1 MSEHKKEAKSAYAS
15 KMKRMGLNG
24 KAKGS
29 EFNDHSPYDG
39 VPFLDSGNAG
49 AMPKTRSRFKRGG
62 KVNYVEVDGAKAHKN
77 LGHRPRK
84 AMAGPVAGPGAAMGG
99 KKPMLPPGAAAV
111 TPNIPKPPMM
121 PMAPKRPN
129 SLGPSTPQQDQSMLP
144 DQAQDSMMQRKSGGR
159 TKGMHHSD
167 CVCKA
172 CGGGMSYAAGGV
184 PTGSPLDRKR
194 VVAALAMRKKR
205 AGLPMAPS
213 APKGPSSPMANMG
226 VVPMM
231 GSRKSGG
238 KVSHQEWE
246 HSKEDLHEDKKLAK
260 KHGMSMDKWEKSDL
274 DAKHDRQQSTKGMM
288 HGGKTH
294 KLGGGSLSRY
304 IQAANTDR
312 GTSARQQGI
321 DIARDTMG
329 KEPMYPGAGKRS
341 AKRAMGID
349 LAARKLGKM
358 GGIGAP
364 ADTGREARY
373 PGMPENEPPMK
384 RGGRTQKAEGGGMRS
399 ERTQYEKARRNSV
412 DEGMNYRS
420 DSTHNE
426 DSLRKAVRGYEDAS
440 KETGYSNLK
449 RGGRAGYE
457 DGGKTGYDWR
467 KHYAPKDDNVGPVAP
482 ARASGYYPKEWRDE
496 NRQKGF
502 AGRARQMRN
511 RAESEETPVDERF
524 ESRTKRASGGR
535 AKKSN
540 TTINIML
547 DPTAMGAQGQN
558 PLLPQ
563 VPAVPPVPPMVGMPG
578 SPPPATGGAPGGPP
592 PGAMMNPAGIGPGLG
607 AMGTMQAPG
616 FGPLAP
622 PTPPMRADGGR
633 IQAGLPR
640 YQEDKYGSGSGLGR
654 LEKPKWPLPN

>member
-1 MSEHKKEAKSAYAS
+1 
-15 KMKRMGLNG
+15 MG
-24 KAKGS
+24 
-29 EFNDHSPYDG
+29 
-39 VPFLDSGNAG
+39 
-49 AMPKTRSRFKRGG
+49 
-62 KVNYVEVDGAKAHKN
+62 
-77 LGHRPRK
+77 
-84 AMAGPVAGPGAAMGG
+84 GPVPSQQ
-99 KKPMLPPGAAAV
+99 KKNPMDQGMSADEGE
-111 TPNIPKPPMM
+111 N
-121 PMAPKRPN
+121 PMA
-129 SLGPSTPQQDQSMLP
+129 M
-144 DQAQDSMMQRKSGGR
+144 RKSGGR

-184 PTGSPLDRKR
+184 PMGDPAQRKR

-205 AGLPMAPS
+205 AGLPVGPAAPRGPS
-213 APKGPSSPMANMG
+213 AQMSNMG

-231 GSRKSGG
+231 GNRKSGG

-246 HSKEDLHEDKKLAK
+246 HSKEDLREDKKLAK

-288 HGGKTH
+288 HGGKPH

-312 GTSARQQGI
+312 GTSARRQGI
-321 DIARDTMG
+321 DIARESMG
-329 KEPMYPGAGKRS
+329 KEAMFPGADKRS

-364 ADTGREARY
+364 ADTGREPRY

-384 RGGRTQKAEGGGMRS
+384 RGGRTNKAEGGGMRS

-420 DSTHNE
+420 DSSHNE

-449 RGGRAGYE
+449 QGG
-457 DGGKTGYDWR
+457 
-467 KHYAPKDDNVGPVAP
+467 
-482 ARASGYYPKEWRDE
+482 
-496 NRQKGF
+496 
-502 AGRARQMRN
+502 
-511 RAESEETPVDERF
+511 
-524 ESRTKRASGGR
+524 RTKRASGGR

-547 DPTAMGAQGQN
+547 DPTAMGAQG
-558 PLLPQ
+558 PQ
-563 VPAVPPVPPMVGMPG
+563 GGMPPMPPPMPPNVGMPPM
-578 SPPPATGGAPGGPP
+578 PPGGAPGGPP
-592 PGAMMNPAGIGPGLG
+592 PGGLPPAGAGPGLG
-607 AMGTMQAPG
+607 AMGAMQAPG
-616 FGPLAP
+616 MGPLAP
-622 PTPPMRADGGR
+622 PVPPMRADGGRINRDYGGQITPPMSPMGMPPMGMPNQPMGMPNQPMAQGFQNYPMGQQPMAPMRADGGR
-633 IQAGLPR
+633 IQAGFPR